1 MRTALYPG
9 SFDPV
14 TSGHEAVVRRALGL
28 FDRIVIG
35 VGVNTDKQYMFPVE
49 ERLECLRHLFA
60 DEPRVE
66 AVAYSDM
73 TVDLCHRLG
82 AQFILRGI
90 RNSQD
95 LEYERTVAAV
105 NHTLDPSIETVIL
118 LALPDQQEVS
128 STLVREQLAH
138 QTNPSPARG

>member
-1 MRTALYPG
+1 MRISLYPG

-14 TSGHEAVVRRALGL
+14 TSGHEAIVRRALAL
-28 FDRIVIG
+28 FDRVVIG
-35 VGVNTDKQYMFPVE
+35 VGVNTDKQYMFSVE
-49 ERLECLRHLFA
+49 ERLTRIRQMFA

-82 AQFILRGI
+82 AQFLVRGV
-90 RNSQD
+90 RNARD
-95 LEYERTVAAV
+95 LEYEQTVAAV
-105 NHTLDPSIETVIL
+105 NHTLDPAIETVVL

-138 QTNPSPARG
+138 QTKQ